1 MLKDTEGNNIKLS
14 RIPNEHILTLG
25 RSGMGKTYFLCRKM
39 EEAIQ
44 QDKRVVVF
52 DYSESYSLQ
61 ELKKNQIKCIE
72 KVTILDPVKEPID
85 FRFSAEN
92 IKSGLSNALFKVL
105 VMQGFY
111 QKKLLREAINE
122 IFYKGAKFSIPMLI
136 RILEY
141 FSIMKDEDEDRLNI
155 SRLLSKLDLYS
166 EIENIFISSSTES
179 MIKEAG
185 ILIIQLSNYG
195 EMQRKFCVEFLAEL
209 FWQDVRAGRKRGDIF
224 VLDEFHNMKLGPGTA
239 LSAMLREGRKFE
251 LAVWL
256 ASQFLGNYDK
266 ENVETLL
273 QVGNKIFFKP
283 TENDEHLVA
292 DFIAPDEHTAWRNIL
307 RKLAIG
313 EVVLKGN
320 YFLND
325 KEKMLETP
333 IICKIE
339 AERSCGTLKQN
350 VRNKGIVF
358 VPKGGGETK

>member
-1 MLKDTEGNNIKLS
+1 MLKDTEGNKIKLS

-72 KVTILDPVKEPID
+72 KVMILDPVEGPID
-85 FRFSAEN
+85 LGFSAEN
-92 IKSGLSNALFKVL
+92 IKSGLPNALFKVL

-136 RILEY
+136 RILEF

-166 EIENIFISSSTES
+166 EIENIFISSSTEP
-179 MIKEAG
+179 MLKEAG

-209 FWQDVRAGRKRGDIF
+209 FWQDVRIGRKSGDVF
-224 VLDEFHNMKLGPGTA
+224 VFDEFQNMELRPGSA

-251 LAVWL
+251 LSIWM

-266 ENVETLL
+266 EAVDTLL
-273 QVGNKIFFKP
+273 QVGNKIFFRP

-292 DFIAPDEHTAWRNIL
+292 DFIAPGEYTAWRKVL
-307 RKLAIG
+307 RKLDIG
-313 EVVLKGN
+313 EVILKGN
-320 YFLND
+320 YFLYD
-325 KEKMLETP
+325 KERMLETP
-333 IICKIE
+333 VICKIE
-339 AERSCGTLKQN
+339 AERGSGTLK
-350 VRNKGIVF
+350 
-358 VPKGGGETK
+358 

>member
-72 KVTILDPVKEPID
+72 KVMILDPVEGPVD
-85 FRFSAEN
+85 LGFSAEN
-92 IKSGLSNALFKVL
+92 IKSGLPNALFKVL
-105 VMQGFY
+105 VMKGFY

-136 RILEY
+136 RILEF
-141 FSIMKDEDEDRLNI
+141 FSIMKDEDEDRINI
-155 SRLLSKLDLYS
+155 SRLLSKLDIYS
-166 EIENIFISSSTES
+166 EIENIFISSNTEP
-179 MIKEAG
+179 MLKEAG

-209 FWQDVRAGRKRGDIF
+209 FWQDVRIGRKSGDVF
-224 VLDEFHNMKLGPGTA
+224 VFDEFQNMELRPGSA

-251 LAVWL
+251 LSIWM

-266 ENVETLL
+266 EAVDTLL
-273 QVGNKIFFKP
+273 QVGNKIFFRP

-292 DFIAPDEHTAWRNIL
+292 DFIAPGEYTAWRKVL
-307 RKLAIG
+307 RKLDIG
-313 EVVLKGN
+313 EVILKGN
-320 YFLND
+320 YFLYD
-325 KEKMLETP
+325 KERMLETP
-333 IICKIE
+333 VICKIE
-339 AERSCGTLKQN
+339 AERGSGTLK
-350 VRNKGIVF
+350 
-358 VPKGGGETK
+358 